1 MDFKKTRADRTQE
14 VRRTNS
20 RGPRCVGTGRVEMTD
35 ICHDVRTLSQ
45 ALLLCER
52 RFADALEA
60 GDEGTAGR
68 WAEVAHAVLAALRPQ
83 PTSST

>member
-1 MDFKKTRADRTQE
+1 MSKKTRAERTQE

-20 RGPRCVGTGRVEMTD
+20 RGPRCVSTGRVEMTD

-45 ALLLCER
+45 VLLLCER
-52 RFADALEA
+52 RFADAVET
-60 GDEGTAGR
+60 GDTGTAGR

-83 PTSST
+83 PSAT